1 MFLESLVSHSA
12 LLLSPAGQQAAARLG
27 PRGRLLLTRCVRS
40 VVLQKYFSSFTK
52 KYFSS
57 FTKIFQ

>member
-52 KYFSS
+52 
-57 FTKIFQ
+57 IFQ